1 MPKIKNLDE
10 SNLRQVILDFPD
22 QFKAGFEL
30 AKKTK
35 INKAFKSV
43 CVSGMGGSALPVD
56 ILKDYISYLNIKN
69 PRKNKIF
76 PLYQN
81 RTYNLPPEAYHYDL
95 NIFAS
100 YSGNT
105 EETLKS
111 LNEAVK
117 NNLPSIGISHGGKL
131 MEICQKNNL
140 PCIRLPYVVQPRL
153 ALGYFFSIML
163 EILNNE
169 NFLEDTSKEM
179 IPSAEKLKNNIYKL
193 ERQGKKIARILK
205 GKTPVIHAPTRFG
218 SAAMILKIKINENA
232 KTPAFWNV
240 YPELSHNEMVGYT
253 LPQAKFHILSFIDKD
268 DNPKNIKRIRITANI
283 LKKYGVNTTLIEIS
297 GKTFFEKIFGMIILG
312 DWISYYLALSYGQD
326 PTPVKMVED
335 LKNSLK

>member
-1 MPKIKNLDE
+1 MTNIKNIDK

-22 QFKAGFEL
+22 QFKIGFEL

-35 INKAFKSV
+35 ISGKFRSV
-43 CVSGMGGSALPVD
+43 CVSGMGGSALSAD
-56 ILKDYISYLNIKN
+56 ILKDYISYLNTKN
-69 PRKNKIF
+69 PKKNKLF

-81 RTYNLPPEAYHYDL
+81 RTYNLPPEAYNYDL

-111 LNEAVK
+111 LNDAIK

-131 MEICQKNNL
+131 MEICKKNNL
-140 PCIRLPYVVQPRL
+140 THIQLPCVIQPRL
-153 ALGYFFSIML
+153 ALGYFFSVML
-163 EILNNE
+163 KILNNE
-169 NFLEDTSKEM
+169 KFLEDTSKEI
-179 IPSAEKLKNNIYKL
+179 IPLTENLKKNITKL
-193 ERQGKKIARILK
+193 EAQGKKIAKLLG
-205 GKTPVIHAPTRFG
+205 GKTPIIHAPSQFG

-253 LPQAKFHILSFIDKD
+253 LPQAKFHILSFIDKN
-268 DNPKNIKRIRITANI
+268 DNPKNIKRIKITANI
-283 LKKYGVNTTLIEIS
+283 LKKYGVDTTLIEIS
-297 GKTFFEKIFGMIILG
+297 GKSFFEKIFGMIILG
-312 DWISYYLALSYGQD
+312 DWISYYLALFYNQD

-335 LKNSLK
+335 LKKSLK